1 MIFRA
6 SQMNARVI
14 PWTIQID
21 EIETAL
27 RVGIWEHEHA
37 PQPIRIN
44 ITLRAMADAI
54 PRSIDD
60 CLNYEPICRW
70 IVDTWP
76 AQPHTQLL
84 ETKLR
89 ELMGFVFDFDA
100 RIEWVDIAI
109 SKPKA
114 IAAARGVGIRM
125 AIERSQ
131 FEAAF
136 THQEAARCEEIT
148 YLRLQS

>member
-1 MIFRA
+1 
-6 SQMNARVI
+6 MNARVI

-27 RVGIWEHEHA
+27 RVGIWDHERE
-37 PQPIRIN
+37 PQPIRISM
-44 ITLRAMADAI
+44 TMRAMAAI
-54 PRSIDD
+54 IPLSIGD

-84 ETKLR
+84 ETKLH
-89 ELMGFVFDFDA
+89 ELMDFVFDFDS

-109 SKPKA
+109 SKPA
-114 IAAARGVGIRM
+114 AMAAARGVGIRM
-125 AIERSQ
+125 ALARGE

-136 THQEAARCEEIT
+136 KHQDVRPCEEIK